1 MSDLLIRSGYHVVS
15 NNTIEFII
23 PLEYNF
29 VEYLGGGN
37 YGNVILVRED
47 CPELQQGY
55 VDLAVKKMYDP
66 FSSIIKARRLY
77 REFKLLKLMNHEN
90 VIRFVDIYTPDV
102 SLATL
107 RNVYIVTRYA
117 GLSLKTVLDKQKLSQ
132 CKLLQASHIK
142 YIIYQIL
149 RALKYLHSANV
160 IHRDLKPSN
169 LAISGECDVTVL
181 DFGLARTVSQAG
193 DNLTAYVISRW
204 YRSPEVIYWNNVSY
218 NAKADLWSVGCI
230 MAELLTGEVLFRG
243 AEAMEQYKLIVEL
256 CGAPDNELLGKIE
269 AHNSAAMR
277 SVVERM
283 GDGRARQDF
292 RKYFRGQPDGAID
305 LLDKFLVLDPD
316 RRISVEE
323 ALTHPYVQEH
333 HLPSDE
339 PIAKEPFNIDDQNDA
354 TRTIEEWKEI
364 IWNEIQDLNSQ
375 NENGENMET
384 E

>member
-1 MSDLLIRSGYHVVS
+1 
-15 NNTIEFII
+15 
-23 PLEYNF
+23 
-29 VEYLGGGN
+29 
-37 YGNVILVRED
+37 
-47 CPELQQGY
+47 
-55 VDLAVKKMYDP
+55 MYDP

-193 DNLTAYVISRW
+193 DNLTAY
-204 YRSPEVIYWNNVSY
+204 
-218 NAKADLWSVGCI
+218 L
-230 MAELLTGEVLFRG
+230 
-243 AEAMEQYKLIVEL
+243 
-256 CGAPDNELLGKIE
+256 
-269 AHNSAAMR
+269 
-277 SVVERM
+277 
-283 GDGRARQDF
+283 
-292 RKYFRGQPDGAID
+292 
-305 LLDKFLVLDPD
+305 
-316 RRISVEE
+316 
-323 ALTHPYVQEH
+323 
-333 HLPSDE
+333 
-339 PIAKEPFNIDDQNDA
+339 
-354 TRTIEEWKEI
+354 
-364 IWNEIQDLNSQ
+364 
-375 NENGENMET
+375 
-384 E
+384 